1 MAAEII
7 FIGTIGTV
15 IFVTGAVIGD
25 FFFLSECCT
34 QRVVVRA
41 VALLSAKL
49 SEKRKSSEMIGRR
62 PSSRMSDGA
71 VRF

>member
-25 FFFLSECCT
+25 FFFF
-34 QRVVVRA
+34 V
-41 VALLSAKL
+41 
-49 SEKRKSSEMIGRR
+49 
-62 PSSRMSDGA
+62 
-71 VRF
+71 